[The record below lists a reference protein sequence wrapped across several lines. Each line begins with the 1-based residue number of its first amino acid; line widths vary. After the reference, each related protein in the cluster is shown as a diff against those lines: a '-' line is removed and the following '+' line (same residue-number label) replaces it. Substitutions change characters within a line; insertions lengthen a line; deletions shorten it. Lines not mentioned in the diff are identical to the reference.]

1 MLQFVLWLP
10 DGSLCHPGV
19 PKQPAGASP
28 VVGTLGAAVDMND
41 SCLRTSWSA
50 FFLPRAGLF
59 RLQSLTGCTQMLQ
72 SEHHPS
78 LTKLLGTPSS
88 NGLQQCVLLQR
99 GITGWTQFLQ
109 TESCEHEALG
119 QAAVATGVS
128 AGCRQGTWAV
138 PCHSNGAAELWV
150 LLSVLRSAETC
161 WLGRGLAKW
170 YNTALPVSTWNTLV
184 TWFVEW
190 VIFKVL

>member
-19 PKQPAGASP
+19 PKQPAGASS

-50 FFLPRAGLF
+50 FFLLRAGLF

-109 TESCEHEALG
+109 T
-119 QAAVATGVS
+119 V
-128 AGCRQGTWAV
+128 
-138 PCHSNGAAELWV
+138 N
-150 LLSVLRSAETC
+150 
-161 WLGRGLAKW
+161 
-170 YNTALPVSTWNTLV
+170 PVSTRL
-184 TWFVEW
+184 W
-190 VIFKVL
+190 VKLLWPQECLLGAGRGHGLSHATAMGRQSCGCC